1 MVESACCKDRKLRII
16 GGSDCED
23 LNQVRELVD
32 IRGLRDLNYN
42 AVLGRVMRRHNIA
55 RLVRWVNAAS
65 LGVLVLAIIVLLVVL
80 GQDILGKITVTSK
93 LDSQIASIGTSA
105 ASGSSGSLSPAHDW
119 NVVQER
125 KPFGVLG
132 RVVAP
137 VASAPTPPPSPLMLS
152 LIGTFLTQGQ
162 EPYAIIEDKKKNEQE
177 MFLIGD
183 SIFEQAT
190 LKKIYLDRV
199 EVERNGKLEVLR
211 LDEIAGNAGAGIVNA
226 GADDFVVEEA
236 ELDKGLENLPLLLTQ
251 ARAVPYFKDGRSIGL
266 RLFAIKTGSLYEKV
280 GLKNGDILKTIN
292 GNNLGDISQALKLFE
307 QLKQERSINLTLE
320 RDKQEREFKY
330 TIR

>member
-1 MVESACCKDRKLRII
+1 VRQLLDIQGL
-16 GGSDCED
+16 
-23 LNQVRELVD
+23 RELS
-32 IRGLRDLNYN
+32 YN
-42 AVLGRVMRRHNIA
+42 TVLSRIMRRDNIA
-55 RLVRWVNAAS
+55 RLVRYVNLAS
-65 LGVLVLAIIVLLVVL
+65 SAVLALSVIVLLIVL
-80 GQDILGKITVTSK
+80 TRDFIGKMTATSK
-93 LDSQIASIGTSA
+93 LDSQISSIGSKGDSSSSGQLASAYDWSVIKDRRPFGAIGKVAAPVSA
-105 ASGSSGSLSPAHDW
+105 AP
-119 NVVQER
+119 
-125 KPFGVLG
+125 P
-132 RVVAP
+132 
-137 VASAPTPPPSPLMLS
+137 PPPSPLMLS
-152 LIGTFLTQGQ
+152 LIGTFVTQGQ
-162 EPYAIIEDKKKNEQE
+162 EPYAIIEDKKKNDQD
-177 MFLIGD
+177 MFVIGD

-190 LKKIYLDRV
+190 LKKIFLDRV
-199 EVERNGKLEVLR
+199 EVERNGKIEILR
-211 LDEIAGNAGAGIVNA
+211 LDEIGGNAGAGIVSS
-226 GADDFVVEEA
+226 GSDDFVIEEA

>member
-1 MVESACCKDRKLRII
+1 
-16 GGSDCED
+16 
-23 LNQVRELVD
+23 VRELLD
-32 IRGLRDLNYN
+32 IRGLRDLNYS
-42 AVLGRVMRRHNIA
+42 AVVGRVMRRHNIA

-65 LGVLVLAIIVLLVVL
+65 MGVLVVSVIVLCVIV
-80 GQDILGKITVTSK
+80 GRDILGKITATSK
-93 LDSQIASIGTSA
+93 LDSQLTSLGSA
-105 ASGSSGSLSPAHDW
+105 ASANGSGSLSPAYDW
-119 NVVQER
+119 NVIQLR

-132 RVVAP
+132 RIAAP
-137 VASAPTPPPSPLMLS
+137 VAAAPTPPPSPLMLS

-183 SIFEQAT
+183 SVFSQAT

-211 LDEIAGNAGAGIVNA
+211 LDEIAGNAGAGVISS
-226 GADDFVVEEA
+226 GSDDFVIEEA

-292 GNNLGDISQALKLFE
+292 GNSLGDISQALKLFE
-307 QLKQERSINLTLE
+307 QLKSERSIGLTLE

>member
-1 MVESACCKDRKLRII
+1 
-16 GGSDCED
+16 
-23 LNQVRELVD
+23 VRELLD
-32 IRGLRDLNYN
+32 IRGLRDLNYS
-42 AVLGRVMRRHNIA
+42 AVAGRVMRRHNIA

-65 LGVLVLAIIVLLVVL
+65 MGVLVVSVIVLCVIV
-80 GQDILGKITVTSK
+80 GRDILGKITATSK
-93 LDSQIASIGTSA
+93 LDSQLTSLGSA
-105 ASGSSGSLSPAHDW
+105 ASANGSGSLSPAYDW
-119 NVVQER
+119 NVIQLR

-132 RVVAP
+132 RIAAP
-137 VASAPTPPPSPLMLS
+137 VAAAPTPPPSPLMLS

-183 SIFEQAT
+183 SVFSQAT

-211 LDEIAGNAGAGIVNA
+211 LDEIAGNAGAGVISS
-226 GADDFVVEEA
+226 GSDDFVIEEA

-292 GNNLGDISQALKLFE
+292 GNSLGDISQALKLFE
-307 QLKQERSINLTLE
+307 QLKSERSIGLTLE